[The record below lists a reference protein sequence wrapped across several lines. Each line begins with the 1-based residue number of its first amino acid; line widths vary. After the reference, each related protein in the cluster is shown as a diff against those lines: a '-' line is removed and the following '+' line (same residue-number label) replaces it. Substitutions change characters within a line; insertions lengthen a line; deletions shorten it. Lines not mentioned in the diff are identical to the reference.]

1 MRKLT
6 ALAFFFGLL
15 LFSAAV
21 FTVSGLLP
29 DKMIEPKWY
38 AAGFGAAC
46 DTPSAAQAFFVFQE
60 KAKIFLFF

>member
-21 FTVSGLLP
+21 FTVSSLFP
-29 DKMIEPKWY
+29 DEMIEPKWY
-38 AAGFGAAC
+38 ATGAAAVVVG
-46 DTPSAAQAFFVFQE
+46 AALAAFFV
-60 KAKIFLFF
+60 L